1 MGAQLFRIEPQM
13 GPEAYRTFAMVSPL
27 QTHMRQATCAEY
39 GCDHYRQGW
48 RVHVEALTPD
58 LLHTARTARVT
69 VNGREVPYRYR
80 EERIADGQTYLVFE
94 AGQPCFKASTHRLPI
109 GRPPLFL
116 VRDGDHRGNPRR
128 TETRRYD
135 RPDQWVDD
143 FATHQQTLADE
154 IAKG

>member
-13 GPEAYRTFAMVSPL
+13 GPESYKTFAMVSPL

-48 RVHVEALTPD
+48 RIRLEALTPD
-58 LLHTARTARVT
+58 LVHAARTS
-69 VNGREVPYRYR
+69 GRRYR
-80 EERIADGQTYLVFE
+80 EEHIADGETYLVFD
-94 AGQPCFKASTHRLPI
+94 AGQPCFKTATHRLPI

-154 IAKG
+154 IQKG